1 MKYEMLCEIVGQVKQ
16 DNEGVKKY
24 FSPKSD
30 HSLSA
35 FQDTQIKRKISWPR
49 RFIQTG
55 ISRRSAFPLEA
66 FWAFMQ
72 IMWKIV

>member
-1 MKYEMLCEIVGQVKQ
+1 MLCGIVGQVKQ

-30 HSLSA
+30 NSLSA

-55 ISRRSAFPLEA
+55 ISRSAFPFEA

-72 IMWKIV
+72 IM